1 MAGAYKNIT
10 SSATTVIKSGVT
22 VLHRVV
28 VNNPG
33 STWVV
38 AIYDNTAGSGATVAT
53 LSPETAGGGDF
64 EYETSL
70 SNGLTVVTS
79 GTTAGDITVVYS

>member
-10 SSATTVIKSGVT
+10 TSATTVIKSGVT

-33 STWVV
+33 STWTV
-38 AIYDNTAGSGATVAT
+38 AIYDNTAGSGSTVAT
-53 LSPETAGGGDF
+53 ISPETAGGGNFD
-64 EYETSL
+64 YDAGL

-79 GTTAGDITVVYS
+79 GTTAGDITVVYD